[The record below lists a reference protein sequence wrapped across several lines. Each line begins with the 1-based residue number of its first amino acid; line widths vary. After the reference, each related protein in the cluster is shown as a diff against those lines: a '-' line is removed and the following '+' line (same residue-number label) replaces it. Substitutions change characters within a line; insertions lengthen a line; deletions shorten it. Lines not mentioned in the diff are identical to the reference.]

1 MYQRLAESLSSSGA
15 FEEALEW
22 YEKAVKENPEPNTL
36 FGFGFTALKAGYPK
50 TAIKQLTELKEMD
63 PAYSSLYK
71 PLANSFEAEGLYE
84 EAFETAKKESA
95 SMNSTKSFIFL
106 LQKQP

>member
-50 TAIKQLTELKEMD
+50 TAIKQLTE
-63 PAYSSLYK
+63 P
-71 PLANSFEAEGLYE
+71 EGNGSRLFF
-84 EAFETAKKESA
+84 ALQA
-95 SMNSTKSFIFL
+95 SGQQL
-106 LQKQP
+106 